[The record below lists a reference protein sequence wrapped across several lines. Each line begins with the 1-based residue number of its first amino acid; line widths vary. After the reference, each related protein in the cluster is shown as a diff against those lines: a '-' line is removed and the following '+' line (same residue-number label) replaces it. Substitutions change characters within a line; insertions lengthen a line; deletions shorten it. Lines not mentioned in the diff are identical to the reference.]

1 MFGVD
6 QMNYSNTYPLKS
18 FYDKFCPLFGFDES
32 CESIFSMKEVDQ
44 PVKWQSFTTY
54 GANFVPIG
62 MAVGALL
69 FSPPVCRKYGRR
81 LALCLSGAVTMA
93 GCASTVLVN
102 SVFLYL
108 ASRLLTGVGCGIAC
122 HVLPMYTAEM
132 SPQSIRGTLGSLF
145 QFMIV
150 VSQFSTVIIFNCAG
164 LDMSYQWGFLMP
176 GMVGFVIAIAVW
188 FFPESPKFLIEH
200 KGKEAG
206 RAALQSVRANDCS
219 AELDA
224 IEEYMKRER
233 EAGVVPWI
241 QLFTKPGLRRRVFIA
256 CWIQIAQQLTGINV
270 FLNFQTEIFSAAH
283 LSKAYIIA
291 LPFGAKANLQW
302 CFMVGSILGLTFID
316 SKHGGRRFQLLC
328 ASILMTA
335 VFVLT
340 AVVQF
345 ADLSFKDG
353 MKCACVYVM
362 GFGFQFAWGIVP
374 WIYPAEL
381 FSAVERERALA
392 ISTCLG
398 FWANTLVL
406 QVQKPIV
413 RLWGDSGMY
422 TFYAAT
428 NALNLLFVV
437 FFIKETKGVPE
448 EDIPYLFGE
457 KEKKDQLIVGEQA

>member
-1 MFGVD
+1 
-6 QMNYSNTYPLKS
+6 
-18 FYDKFCPLFGFDES
+18 
-32 CESIFSMKEVDQ
+32 
-44 PVKWQSFTTY
+44 
-54 GANFVPIG
+54 
-62 MAVGALL
+62 
-69 FSPPVCRKYGRR
+69 
-81 LALCLSGAVTMA
+81 
-93 GCASTVLVN
+93 
-102 SVFLYL
+102 
-108 ASRLLTGVGCGIAC
+108 
-122 HVLPMYTAEM
+122 
-132 SPQSIRGTLGSLF
+132 
-145 QFMIV
+145 MIV
-150 VSQFSTVIIFNCAG
+150 VSQFTTVIIFNSTG
-164 LDMSYQWGFLMP
+164 LGMDYKWGFLMP
-176 GMVGFVIAIAVW
+176 GMVGCVIAIAVW

-206 RAALQSVRANDCS
+206 RAALQSIRANDCS

-256 CWIQIAQQLTGINV
+256 CWLQIAQQLTGINV
-270 FLNFQTEIFSAAH
+270 FLNFQTQIFKSAH
-283 LSKAYIIA
+283 LTDAEIMG

-302 CFMVGSILGLTFID
+302 CFVVGSILGLTLID
-316 SKHGGRRFQLLC
+316 SKYGGRRFQLLC
-328 ASILMTA
+328 ASILMAT

-345 ADLSFKDG
+345 ADLSFKDE
-353 MKCACVYVM
+353 MNCVSIYIM

-374 WIYPAEL
+374 WVYPAEL

-398 FWANTLVL
+398 FWANMLVL
-406 QVQKPIV
+406 QVHKPIV
-413 RLWGDSGMY
+413 RHTGDTGMY

-448 EDIPYLFGE
+448 EDIPSLFGHVE
-457 KEKKDQLIVGEQA
+457 KEDKLIAGQDA